1 MRALY
6 EINAD
11 LEALLGQIDE
21 ETGEVMF
28 DPAALDALLME
39 KQEKIEGVALAVKNL
54 AAEAAAIK
62 TEEDALKE
70 RRQRLEKK
78 KDGLLKYLQTA
89 LDGEKF
95 ETAKVAVSYR
105 KSQKTEITDQ
115 DKFMEWASQ
124 HDEYL
129 TFKAPEPNKTAIKAA
144 IKEGAEIPG
153 AALVD
158 SVSMTIK

>member
-11 LEALLGQIDE
+11 LEALLGQVDE
-21 ETGEVMF
+21 ETGEIMF
-28 DPAALDALLME
+28 DPEALDALLME
-39 KQEKIEGVALAVKNL
+39 REQKLEGVALAIKNIT
-54 AAEAAAIK
+54 AEAVAIK

-89 LDGEKF
+89 LEGEKF
-95 ETAKVAVSYR
+95 ETARVAVSYR
-105 KSQKTEITDQ
+105 KSQKTEITDA
-115 DKFMEWASQ
+115 DTFMEWASQ

-144 IKEGAEIPG
+144 IKDGAEIPG

>member
-11 LEALLGQIDE
+11 LEALLGQVDE
-21 ETGEVMF
+21 ETGEVLF
-28 DPAALDALLME
+28 DPEALDALLME
-39 KQEKIEGVALAVKNL
+39 REQKLEGVALAIKNIT
-54 AAEAAAIK
+54 AEAVAIK

-89 LDGEKF
+89 LEGEKF
-95 ETAKVAVSYR
+95 ETARVAVSYR

-115 DKFMEWASQ
+115 DKFMAWASQ

-144 IKEGAEIPG
+144 IKDGAEIPG